1 MAVSAK
7 RHLAKTLTW
16 RVLATT
22 DTFIITYLLSKF
34 FGIEQAVEVATGVAS
49 LEVVTK
55 MILYY
60 WHERLWY
67 NYISFGVGNKSEK
80 DEKG

>member
-1 MAVSAK
+1 MSNVSRK

-22 DTFIITYLLSKF
+22 DTFIITFLAGT
-34 FGIEQAVEVATGVAS
+34 FGFGYTPEQAASLGGIVAS

-55 MILYY
+55 LILYY
-60 WHERLWY
+60 LHERAWY
-67 NYISFGVGNKSEK
+67 NYSKFGVKK
-80 DEKG
+80 D

>member
-1 MAVSAK
+1 MSNNVSRK

-22 DTFIITYLLSKF
+22 DTFIITFFLGKF

-49 LEVVTK
+49 LEVITK
-55 MILYY
+55 MVLYY
-60 WHERLWY
+60 WHERIWY
-67 NYISFGVGNKSEK
+67 NYSKFGVNKK
-80 DEKG
+80 K

>member
-1 MAVSAK
+1 MNNNVSRK

-22 DTFIITYLLSKF
+22 DTFIITFLLSKF

-55 MILYY
+55 MVLYY

-67 NYISFGVGNKSEK
+67 NYSKFGVNK
-80 DEKG
+80 D

>member
-1 MAVSAK
+1 MNKNVSRK

-22 DTFIITYLLSKF
+22 DTFIITLILGKF
-34 FGIEQAVEVATGVAS
+34 FGVEQAMEVATGVAG

-60 WHERLWY
+60 WHERAWY
-67 NYISFGVGNKSEK
+67 TYSKYGVDK
-80 DEKG
+80 D